1 MPILEVKNAT
11 KTYKQGSKIINA
23 NDQINLS
30 VDEGEFVAIIG
41 QSGSGKSTLL
51 QLLGGLDRPTSGNI
65 LLSGKDITR
74 ISEAKLTKLRRRVF
88 GFIFQNFNLIPTL
101 TAEQNIEAAI
111 GKRSSKDIQKSK
123 EILGIVGLTE
133 RSNHVPSLLSGGE
146 QQRVA
151 IARALINNPKII
163 LADEPTGNLDSKTG
177 AEIMNLLQDLNKKQ
191 GKTVIL
197 ITHSEAVRR
206 LADHIY
212 VIKDGKLSIADSDQ
226 PIHQRLN

>member
-11 KTYKQGSKIINA
+11 KTYKQGNKVINA
-23 NDQINLS
+23 CDQINLS
-30 VDEGEFVAIIG
+30 VDEGEFVVIIG

-65 LLSGKDITR
+65 LLGAKDITK
-74 ISEAKLTKLRRRVF
+74 ISEARLTKLRRRVF

-111 GKRSSKDIQKSK
+111 GKRSSKDSQKCK
-123 EILGIVGLTE
+123 EILRVVGLTE
-133 RSNHVPSLLSGGE
+133 RSNHIPSLLSGGE

-151 IARALINNPKII
+151 IARALINDPKII

-177 AEIMNLLQDLNKKQ
+177 AEIMALLQDLNKKQ
-191 GKTVIL
+191 GKTVVL
-197 ITHSEAVRR
+197 ITHSEEVRR
-206 LADHIY
+206 LADHVY
-212 VIKDGKLSIADSDQ
+212 VIKDGKLSLTDKGR
-226 PIHQRLN
+226 PIHTHLN